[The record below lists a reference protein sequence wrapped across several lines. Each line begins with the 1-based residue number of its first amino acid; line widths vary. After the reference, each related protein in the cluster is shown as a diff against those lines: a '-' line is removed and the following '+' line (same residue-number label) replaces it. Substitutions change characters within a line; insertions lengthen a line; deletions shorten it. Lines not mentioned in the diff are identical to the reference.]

1 MVCAACGCAMVDGVH
16 FCKACGARVMEDT
29 PRPGFG
35 QQAWMPLGAAAGAV
49 PPPPA
54 YAGYM
59 SAEGAQRQ
67 RVRQNVQALG
77 MAWCVWG
84 AYRMVAGIVAYFAVH
99 AMEHTQWFGDSAEFM
114 SNMFQCLLPFIAFG
128 TTVMA
133 GLSVL
138 TGYGLL
144 TRRSW
149 GRPLAIV
156 MGIISLIKIPLG
168 TALGIYTLW
177 VLGPKAAGAEYE
189 VLAAAADGVRVQA

>member
-1 MVCAACGCAMVDGVH
+1 M
-16 FCKACGARVMEDT
+16 MEDA

-35 QQAWMPLGAAAGAV
+35 QQAWMPLGAAAAGAV
-49 PPPPA
+49 PPPPP
-54 YAGYM
+54 YASYV
-59 SAEGAQRQ
+59 SAAGAQRQ
-67 RVRQNVQALG
+67 RVRQNVQPLG

-84 AYRMVAGIVAYFAVH
+84 AFRMVAGIAAYFAVH
-99 AMEHTQWFGDSAEFM
+99 ALARHGWWGDGSDFM
-114 SNMFQCLLPFIAFG
+114 PEVFQCLLPFIAFG

-149 GRPLAIV
+149 GRPLAII
-156 MGIISLIKIPLG
+156 MAILSLIKIPLG

-177 VLGPKAAGAEYE
+177 VLGSKAGGAEYE
-189 VLAAAADGVRVQA
+189 GLAAAEEGIRV